1 MDLRGEAPA
10 EATSAARPASL
21 SARSEFLTGLI
32 KILLVG
38 AAYYLAG
45 RLGLR
50 LALVEENVTPL
61 WPPTGIALVAF
72 LVLGRAVWP
81 GVAAAALLLNLPI
94 STNFLAAAATAAG
107 NTLAP
112 FIAAELLRTLK
123 FRRELDRVRDALAI
137 VGAALLSTVV
147 SASVGAATLV
157 VSGAIQAREF
167 RTAWAVWWTG
177 DAMGILVV
185 APFLLSLM
193 LFRTSPLSWKQWIEA
208 AVLFLVL
215 TITTII
221 GVSTEIRP
229 LFLVIPVLAWA
240 AWRFQLRG
248 SAPAALLVAVI
259 ATWAADR
266 GWGPFAEG
274 SLAVKMAT
282 LQAFNATVALT
293 SFFLSALV
301 SERMRDREEL
311 KLAAARLEDRVE
323 RRTSELSATNRRL
336 TREINERKEAER
348 RLQQRERQLA
358 EAQQVARVGSWE
370 YLIPENVVTW
380 SDEMYR
386 IHGYRPQEFP
396 VTFEKAV
403 ELVLPE
409 DLERI
414 RLNLASAMGK
424 RRDHPL
430 PPNEYRIIRPDGE
443 ERVLLGKSKLLVDQ
457 DGEPHRMTG
466 TVQDITEER
475 RAEREHRIAATLQR
489 SLLPESLPVIPG
501 VSLAVRYHP
510 ATTGMEIGGDW
521 YDVVSLPNGH
531 VALAIGDVAGHGLR
545 AAATMG
551 QLRMA
556 LRAYALEERSP
567 VGVVRRV
574 RELVQRLIPSEMAT
588 LLYMVFDQDSGSI
601 TYSNAGHLPAL
612 VIPAEGRGTYLEEGL
627 APPLGAAP
635 HPEYDV
641 QASASIPAGSTLLL
655 FTDGLVERRGV
666 SLRDGLNR
674 LEEEARAVGEDLDA
688 MCDHILDSL
697 LQGEVSDDVALL
709 ALRPIPFA
717 GRLEVRVPAEPSV
730 LASLRHTLRRWL
742 READASP
749 EEVYEI
755 LVACGEACA
764 NAIEHPH
771 GAGTGYLELEADY
784 SHGEVD
790 IRVLDS
796 GTWRESP
803 PPDGGFGL
811 KLIEELMDSV
821 EVIREPDGTIV
832 RMRRRLGERVAK

>member
-1 MDLRGEAPA
+1 
-10 EATSAARPASL
+10 
-21 SARSEFLTGLI
+21 
-32 KILLVG
+32 
-38 AAYYLAG
+38 
-45 RLGLR
+45 
-50 LALVEENVTPL
+50 
-61 WPPTGIALVAF
+61 
-72 LVLGRAVWP
+72 
-81 GVAAAALLLNLPI
+81 
-94 STNFLAAAATAAG
+94 
-107 NTLAP
+107 
-112 FIAAELLRTLK
+112 
-123 FRRELDRVRDALAI
+123 
-137 VGAALLSTVV
+137 
-147 SASVGAATLV
+147 
-157 VSGAIQAREF
+157 
-167 RTAWAVWWTG
+167 
-177 DAMGILVV
+177 MGILVV
-185 APFLLSLM
+185 APFLLSLL
-193 LFRTSPLSWKQWIEA
+193 LFRVSPLLSWRQWIEWA
-208 AVLFLVL
+208 GLLVVL
-215 TITTII
+215 TITTLI

-229 LFLVIPVLAWA
+229 LFLVIPVLGLA

-248 SAPAALLVAVI
+248 SAPAALLVAAIV
-259 ATWAADR
+259 TLAADR

-274 SLAVKMAT
+274 TLAVKMAT

-301 SERMRDREEL
+301 SERLRDREEL
-311 KLAAARLEDRVE
+311 KLAASRLEDRVE

-370 YLIPENVVTW
+370 WLIPENVVTW

-396 VTFEKAV
+396 VSFEKAV
-403 ELVLPE
+403 DLVLPE
-409 DLERI
+409 DLDRI
-414 RLNLASAMGK
+414 RQNLASALGK

-443 ERVLLGKSKLLVDQ
+443 ERILLGKAKLLVDP
-457 DGEPHRMTG
+457 DGEPYRMSG
-466 TVQDITEER
+466 TVQDVTEER
-475 RAEREHRIAATLQR
+475 RAEREHRIASTLQR
-489 SLLPESLPVIPG
+489 SLLPETLPVIPG
-501 VSLAVRYHP
+501 VSLAVRYQP

-521 YDVVSLPNGH
+521 YDVIPLPNGH

-588 LLYMVFDQDSGSI
+588 LLYMVFDQESGSI
-601 TYSNAGHLPAL
+601 AYSNAGHLPPL
-612 VIPAEGRGTYLEEGL
+612 VIPSEGRGTYLEDAL

-641 QASASIPAGSTLLL
+641 EASASIPPGSTLLL

-666 SLRDGLNR
+666 SVRNGLDR
-674 LEEEARAVGEDLDA
+674 LEEEARAVGADLEA
-688 MCDHILDSL
+688 MCDHVLVSL
-697 LQGEVSDDVALL
+697 LEGEVSDDVALL

-717 GRLEVRVPAEPSV
+717 GPLQLRVPAEPSM

-749 EEVYEI
+749 AETYEI

-771 GAGTGYLELEADY
+771 GARTGYLELEAEY
-784 SHGEVD
+784 AHGEID
-790 IRVLDS
+790 IRVRDS

-811 KLIEELMDSV
+811 KLIGELMDSV
-821 EVIREPDGTIV
+821 EVIREADGTTV